1 MKSLLSSCFLACF
14 FSVAAA
20 AAPASTPP
28 PNILFILADDLRVDS
43 AALTPNLDRLARRGR
58 AFERA
63 YCQQA
68 VCNPSRASMMT
79 GLRPDR
85 LGVHDLVTHFRSSH
99 PTVVT
104 LPQLFRQ
111 SGYTAVGIGKV
122 YHNLGTE
129 PRGDPISWSRP
140 EVFHWGNHR
149 IDQATVPGRPTL
161 PLDRVPVAEA
171 LDVPDEAYL
180 DGRIAAAGVAALRE
194 LKAGPFFLAVGFWKP
209 HLPHNVPRRYWDLYD
224 PAKLPEPTPAAMPS
238 GAPEI
243 AGHGSP
249 EPRGYANFP
258 DQGPIDRARLRTL
271 RHGYLAATSYLDA
284 QVGKLL
290 DALESEGLADRT
302 IIVLVSDNGYHLGE
316 QGLVGKL
323 TNFEIAARVPLVV
336 AVPGMPR
343 PGEPTRALAEL
354 VDLYP
359 TLVDLAGLSAPH
371 ALEGVS
377 QRPALLDPAVSGKPA
392 ALTQHPRP
400 ANMRGI
406 SAMGYSARTA
416 RHRYTEWRRLTSGE
430 VLSRELYDHTVD
442 PAESRNLAAS
452 ADAGLLRTLAAHL
465 PPIPAKPSTPPPP
478 GVVIHHSPPSSGLFV
493 GSPSIVRLPN
503 GALLASHDYFGPRS
517 REYQVARSR
526 VYRSTDGGVTWSQA
540 AELDGAFWSGLFA
553 HRGQAYLLGTNRHH
567 GDVVIRRSA
576 DGRTWTTPSVLLK
589 GQWHTAPVPV
599 VEHRGRLWRGIEDAM
614 NGERWGER
622 YRARVLS
629 VDTDADLLR
638 PSSWRVTEPPLARV
652 TSWLPGNGFAAWLEG
667 NAVVSPE
674 GELVNLLRVDTPG
687 LPEKAALVRV
697 SPDGRSAAF
706 NPTADLL
713 DFPGGAKKFT
723 IRRDPSG
730 SGYWALATV
739 ADPGLVGQ
747 RRPASVRNQLA
758 LVYSPDLRRW
768 EIRSLLIRHPDI
780 ARHGFQYADWVFDGD
795 DILAVVRTAW
805 DDAEGGARN
814 NHDANFL
821 TFHRWKAF
829 RKLTRADDAR

>member
-1 MKSLLSSCFLACF
+1 MSRFLSSLLLACLLA
-14 FSVAAA
+14 VAAS
-20 AAPASTPP
+20 AAPEPARP
-28 PNILFILADDLRVDS
+28 PNVLLILADDLRVDP
-43 AALTPNLDRLARRGR
+43 AAPTPNLDRLARRGR

-85 LGVHDLVTHFRSSH
+85 VGVHDLVTHFRSRH
-99 PTVVT
+99 PDLVT

-122 YHNLGTE
+122 YHNLGTD
-129 PRGDPISWSRP
+129 PRGDPLSWSRP

-149 IDQATVPGRPTL
+149 IDQAAVPGRPTL

-171 LDVPDEAYL
+171 PDVPDEAYL

-194 LKAGPFFLAVGFWKP
+194 LKSGPFFLAVGFWKP
-209 HLPHNVPRRYWDLYD
+209 HLPHNVPRRYWDLHD
-224 PAKLPEPTPAAMPS
+224 PAKLPEPAPAAFPS

-249 EPRGYANFP
+249 EPRGYAGFP
-258 DQGPIDRARLRTL
+258 AKAPIDPARLRAL

-290 DALESEGLADRT
+290 DALDAEGLADRT
-302 IIVLVSDNGYHLGE
+302 VVVLVSDNGYHLGE

-323 TNFEIAARVPLVV
+323 TNFEVAARVPLIL

-359 TLVDLAGLSAPH
+359 TLVDLAGLRAPH
-371 ALEGVS
+371 ALDGAS
-377 QRPALLDPAVSGKPA
+377 LRPALLDPSAPGKPA

-400 ANMRGI
+400 ASMRDI
-406 SAMGYSARTA
+406 TAMGYSARTD
-416 RHRYTEWRRLTSGE
+416 RHRYTEWRRAPGGE
-430 VLSRELYDHTVD
+430 VLARELYDHAED
-442 PAESRNLAAS
+442 PAESRNLAAT
-452 ADAGLLRTLAAHL
+452 ADASLLAALAAHL
-465 PPIPAKPSTPPPP
+465 PPVAAKPASPPPP

-493 GSPSIVRLPN
+493 GSPSIVRLPD
-503 GALLASHDYFGPRS
+503 GALLASHDFFGPRS

-526 VYRSTDGGVTWSQA
+526 VHRSTDGGATWSQA
-540 AELDGAFWSGLFA
+540 AELEGAFWSGLFL

-576 DGRTWTTPSVLLK
+576 DGRTWTPPSVLLK

-614 NGERWGER
+614 NGDRWGER

-629 VDTDADLLR
+629 ADLDADLLR

-697 SPDGRSAAF
+697 SADGRSAAF
-706 NPTADLL
+706 DPAADLL

-730 SGYWALATV
+730 PGYWTLATV
-739 ADPGLVGQ
+739 ADPALVGQ

-758 LVYSPDLRRW
+758 LLHSPDLRRW
-768 EIRSLLIRHPDI
+768 EIRAVLLRHPDL

-795 DILAVVRTAW
+795 DLLAVVRTAW

-821 TFHRWKAF
+821 TFHRWKGF
-829 RKLTRADDAR
+829 RQLTRADDAR